1 MLSQWEDGPPSDHL
15 KNLLLS
21 REDLNTQF
29 IEAMD
34 QGRKAADNLSNSIA
48 LSGAEIIQAI
58 EAAYATWSTDS
69 ARLPFIT
76 NSAHVSASEV
86 GHYHLVALFPTD
98 ARVLSA
104 GVGRATSAKL
114 SASTSHDQNW
124 ISLYS
129 RVLQV
134 VVRAVRGHVDR

>member
-15 KNLLLS
+15 KNLLSS

-34 QGRKAADNLSNSIA
+34 QGRKAADNLNSIA
-48 LSGAEIIQAI
+48 LSGAEINQAV

-69 ARLPFIT
+69 ARLPFIA

-98 ARVLSA
+98 ARVLLA
-104 GVGRATSAKL
+104 GVARATSAKL
-114 SASTSHDQNW
+114 SASTSHYQNW